1 LPLVPAGSWVKTL
14 GCRASCGTDPA
25 ADDGEEVAASGFG
38 KAAVALGE
46 VGADREGCAVELVGK
61 KADAAIK
68 VGGQLED
75 FVGEAEGLSV
85 DEEVLELKR
94 HGKALR

>member
-1 LPLVPAGSWVKTL
+1 LPATTGEFQQRDAFLERAAG
-14 GCRASCGTDPA
+14 
-25 ADDGEEVAASGFG
+25 DGEEVAAVGFG
-38 KAAVALGE
+38 KATVPLGK